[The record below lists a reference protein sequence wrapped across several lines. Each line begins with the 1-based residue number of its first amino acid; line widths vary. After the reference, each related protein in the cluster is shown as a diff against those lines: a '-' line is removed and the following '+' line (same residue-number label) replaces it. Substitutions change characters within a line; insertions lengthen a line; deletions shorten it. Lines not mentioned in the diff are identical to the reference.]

1 MTILHTNMS
10 KIMIVDDD
18 PTFSLMLKSYLS
30 NKGFEVTEVF
40 NATKALKLA
49 KEQPFDVVL
58 TDFRLPD
65 FDGIELIGEIQK
77 VAPKIPIVLM
87 TRYGDIRSAVNAI
100 KSGAFDYVTKPVNPD
115 DLLIII
121 KNAIE
126 GSKTEKPVKQSVATE
141 NAGIFIYMRG
151 TSEPSLQVE
160 RYIALIAPTDM
171 SVIIQGESG
180 TGKEYVAR
188 MIHMKSPRSHNPF
201 ISVDC
206 GALTNELAAS
216 ELFGH
221 VKGAFTDAHS
231 EKEGQF
237 QLANGGTLFLDEI
250 GNLSYE
256 NQLKLLRATQERK
269 VHKMGSN
276 KEEAVDVRIIVA
288 TNEDLAQ
295 NVQKGSFREDLFH
308 RLNEFS
314 IHVPPLRERGEDIM
328 QFANYFLEIANRE
341 LEKSVRGFDKEVIE
355 ILLTYSWTGNIREM
369 KNVVRRAVL
378 IASDGM
384 LTKHHLPALLSVPET
399 KNEHQP
405 ISTTNLKSIAESQEK
420 ATIMS
425 VLKQTYFNKTKA
437 AQLLNIDRKTLYNK
451 IKLYG
456 LEN

>member
-1 MTILHTNMS
+1 
-10 KIMIVDDD
+10 MIVDDD
-18 PTFSLMLKSYLS
+18 PTFNLMLKSFLA
-30 NKGFEVTEVF
+30 NKGFEVSEVF
-40 NATKALKLA
+40 NASKALKLSM
-49 KEQPFDVVL
+49 EQKFDIIL

-77 VAPKIPIVLM
+77 SAPDVPIILM

-100 KSGAFDYVTKPVNPD
+100 KMGAYDYVTKPVNPD
-115 DLLIII
+115 DLLQLINTALKSSVI
-121 KNAIE
+121 
-126 GSKTEKPVKQSVATE
+126 EKPVKQPVAAE
-141 NAGIFIYMRG
+141 NSGIFVYMRG
-151 TSEPSLQVE
+151 SSPAAVEVEQYISL
-160 RYIALIAPTDM
+160 ISPTDL
-171 SVIIQGESG
+171 SVIIEGESG

-188 MIHMKSPRSHNPF
+188 MIHMKSARNNHQF
-201 ISVDC
+201 IAVDC
-206 GALTNELAAS
+206 GALPNELASS

-221 VKGAFTDAHS
+221 VKGAFTDAQF

-269 VHKMGSN
+269 VHKMGST
-276 KEEAVDVRIIVA
+276 KEESVDVRILVA
-288 TNEDLAQ
+288 TNEDLST
-295 NVQKGSFREDLFH
+295 NVQKGTFREDLYH
-308 RLNEFS
+308 RLNEFN
-314 IHVPPLRERGEDIM
+314 IKVPPLRERGEDIM

-355 ILLTYSWTGNIREM
+355 RLLTYSWPGNIREI
-369 KNVVRRAVL
+369 KNVIRRSVL
-378 IASDGM
+378 LASTG
-384 LTKHHLPALLSVPET
+384 LITRNHLPAIMFIAEAT
-399 KNEHQP
+399 NDQP

-420 ATIMS
+420 ATIMN
-425 VLKQTYFNKTKA
+425 VLKQTYFNKTRA

>member
-1 MTILHTNMS
+1 MNKIL
-10 KIMIVDDD
+10 IVDDD
-18 PTFSLMLKSYLS
+18 ATFSLMLKTFLG
-30 NKGFEVTEVF
+30 NKGFEVSEVYSA
-40 NATKALKLA
+40 NKALKIL
-49 KEQPFDVVL
+49 KEQKFDVVL
-58 TDFRLPD
+58 SDFRLPD
-65 FDGIELIGEIQK
+65 FDGLELISEIH
-77 VAPKIPIVLM
+77 KIIPAMPIILM

-100 KSGAFDYVTKPVNPD
+100 KSGAYDYVTKPVNPD
-115 DLLIII
+115 DLLTIIHSTLQHD
-121 KNAIE
+121 NN
-126 GSKTEKPVKQSVATE
+126 EKPVKQPVAQE
-141 NAGIFIYMRG
+141 NSGIFIYMRG
-151 TSEPSLQVE
+151 TSDVAQHVE
-160 RYIALIAPTDM
+160 NYINIIAPTEM

-188 MIHMKSPRSHNPF
+188 MVHIKSPRNHKPF
-201 ISVDC
+201 IAVDC

-221 VKGAFTDAHS
+221 VKGAFTDAQN

-276 KEEAVDVRIIVA
+276 KEEAVDVRILAA
-288 TNEDLAQ
+288 TNEDLII
-295 NVQKGSFREDLFH
+295 NVQKGTFREDLFH

-314 IHVPPLRERGEDIM
+314 IYVPPLRDRGEDIL

-341 LEKSVRGFDKEVIE
+341 LDKDVKGFDKEVIE
-355 ILLTYSWTGNIREM
+355 RLLTYSWPGNIREI
-369 KNVVRRAVL
+369 KNVIRRAVL
-378 IASDGM
+378 LASTG
-384 LTKHHLPALLSVPET
+384 LITKHHLPSIMFISEARNEQSSV
-399 KNEHQP
+399 
-405 ISTTNLKSIAESQEK
+405 STTDLKSMAESQEK

-425 VLKQTYFNKTKA
+425 VLRKTYFNKTKA

-456 LEN
+456 LEE

>member
-1 MTILHTNMS
+1 MT

-18 PTFSLMLKSYLS
+18 PTFSLMLKSYLT
-30 NKGFEVTEVF
+30 NKGFDVTDVLTA
-40 NATKALKLA
+40 NKALKLV
-49 KEQPFDVVL
+49 KEQKYNAIL

-65 FDGIELIGEIQK
+65 FDGLELINEIQK
-77 VAPKIPIVLM
+77 IQPAVPVILM

-100 KSGAFDYVTKPVNPD
+100 KAGAFDYVTKPVNPD
-115 DLLIII
+115 DLLNIIN
-121 KNAIE
+121 NAIQE
-126 GSKTEKPVKQSVATE
+126 SKVDRPTKEPVELE
-141 NAGIFIYMRG
+141 NSGIFVYMRG
-151 TSEPSLQVE
+151 TSEVAQQVE
-160 RYIALIAPTDM
+160 NYINLIAPTEM

-188 MIHMKSPRSHNPF
+188 MIHMKSPRNNKTF
-201 ISVDC
+201 IAVDC
-206 GALTNELAAS
+206 GALPNELAAS

-221 VKGAFTDAHS
+221 VKGAFTDAQS

-256 NQLKLLRATQERK
+256 NQLKLLRAVQERK

-276 KEEAVDVRIIVA
+276 KEEAVDVRILTA
-288 TNEDLAQ
+288 TNEDLII
-295 NVQKGSFREDLFH
+295 NVQKGTFREDLFH

-314 IHVPPLRERGEDIM
+314 IYVPPLRDRGEDIL

-341 LEKSVRGFDKEVIE
+341 LGRDVKGFDKEVIE
-355 ILLTYSWTGNIREM
+355 QMLLYSWPGNIREI
-369 KNVVRRAVL
+369 KNVIRRAVL
-378 IASDGM
+378 LASSGIV
-384 LTKHHLPALLSVPET
+384 TIHHLPSMMFIHET
-399 KNEHQP
+399 KNEQSAV
-405 ISTTNLKSIAESQEK
+405 STTDLKSMAESQEK

-425 VLKQTYFNKTKA
+425 VLKKTYFNKTKA

-456 LEN
+456 LEE

>member
-1 MTILHTNMS
+1 
-10 KIMIVDDD
+10 MIVDDD

-30 NKGFEVTEVF
+30 NKGFDVSEVYT
-40 NATKALKLA
+40 AGKALKLM
-49 KEQPFDVVL
+49 KDHKFNVIL

-65 FDGIELIGEIQK
+65 FDGLELISEIQK
-77 VAPKIPIVLM
+77 INPEIPTILM

-100 KSGAFDYVTKPVNPD
+100 KSGAYDYITKPVNPD
-115 DLLIII
+115 DLLSII
-121 KNAIE
+121 KKAVE
-126 GSKTEKPVKQSVATE
+126 GDKPERPTKQPVALE
-141 NAGIFIYMRG
+141 NSGIFIYMRG
-151 TSEPSLQVE
+151 TSEVAQQVE
-160 RYIALIAPTDM
+160 NYINLISPTDM

-188 MIHMKSPRSHNPF
+188 MVHIKSPRNNKPF
-201 ISVDC
+201 IAVDC

-221 VKGAFTDAHS
+221 VKGAFTDAQS

-276 KEEAVDVRIIVA
+276 KEEAVDVRILVA
-288 TNEDLAQ
+288 TNEDLII
-295 NVQKGSFREDLFH
+295 NVQKGTFREDLFH

-314 IHVPPLRERGEDIM
+314 IYVPPLRDRGEDIL

-341 LEKSVRGFDKEVIE
+341 LDKDVKGFDKEVIE
-355 ILLTYSWTGNIREM
+355 HLLTYSWPGNIREI
-369 KNVVRRAVL
+369 KNVIRRAVL
-378 IASDGM
+378 LASTG
-384 LTKHHLPALLSVPET
+384 LVTKHHLPSIMFVSEARNTQSVV
-399 KNEHQP
+399 
-405 ISTTNLKSIAESQEK
+405 STTDLKSMAESQEK

-425 VLKQTYFNKTKA
+425 VLKKTYFNKTKA

-456 LEN
+456 LED

>member
-1 MTILHTNMS
+1 MNKIL
-10 KIMIVDDD
+10 IVDDD
-18 PTFSLMLKSYLS
+18 TTFSLMLKTFLG
-30 NKGFEVTEVF
+30 NKGFEVSEVYT
-40 NATKALKLA
+40 ATKALKLI
-49 KEQPFDVVL
+49 KEQKFDVVL
-58 TDFRLPD
+58 ADFRLPD
-65 FDGIELIGEIQK
+65 FDGLELITEIQK
-77 VAPKIPIVLM
+77 IFPSLPVILM

-100 KSGAFDYVTKPVNPD
+100 KSGAYDYVTKPVNPD
-115 DLLIII
+115 DLLTIIHSSLEED
-121 KNAIE
+121 KM
-126 GSKTEKPVKQSVATE
+126 EKPVKQTVAQE
-141 NAGIFIYMRG
+141 NSGIFIYMRG
-151 TSEPSLQVE
+151 SSDVAQQVE
-160 RYIALIAPTDM
+160 NYINLIAPTEM

-188 MIHMKSPRSHNPF
+188 MIHIKSPRNNKPF
-201 ISVDC
+201 IAVDC

-221 VKGAFTDAHS
+221 VKGAFTDAQS

-288 TNEDLAQ
+288 TNEDLII
-295 NVQKGSFREDLFH
+295 NVQKSTFREDLFH

-314 IHVPPLRERGEDIM
+314 IYVPPLRDRGEDIL

-341 LEKSVRGFDKEVIE
+341 LGKEVKGFDKEVIE
-355 ILLTYSWTGNIREM
+355 RLLTYSWPGNIREI
-369 KNVVRRAVL
+369 KNVIRRGVL
-378 IASDGM
+378 LASNG
-384 LTKHHLPALLSVPET
+384 LITKHHLPSIMFISEARNEQPSV
-399 KNEHQP
+399 
-405 ISTTNLKSIAESQEK
+405 STTDLKSMAESQEK

-425 VLKQTYFNKTKA
+425 VLKKTYFNKTKA

-456 LEN
+456 LEG

>member
-1 MTILHTNMS
+1 MTKIL
-10 KIMIVDDD
+10 IVDDD

-30 NKGFEVTEVF
+30 NKGFEVSEVYT
-40 NATKALKLA
+40 AGKALKLV
-49 KEQPFDVVL
+49 KDEKFDVIL

-65 FDGIELIGEIQK
+65 FDGLELTGEIQK
-77 VAPKIPIVLM
+77 VEPGIPIILM

-100 KSGAFDYVTKPVNPD
+100 KAGAFDYVTKPVNPD
-115 DLLIII
+115 DLLSIINNSV
-121 KNAIE
+121 KSGMIE
-126 GSKTEKPVKQSVATE
+126 PPLKQNVALE
-141 NAGIFIYMRG
+141 NSGIFIYMRG
-151 TSEPSLQVE
+151 TSDVAKQTEN
-160 RYIALIAPTDM
+160 YINLIAPTEM

-188 MIHMKSPRSHNPF
+188 MIHIKSPRNHKPF
-201 ISVDC
+201 IAVDC

-221 VKGAFTDAHS
+221 VKGAFTDAQS

-276 KEEAVDVRIIVA
+276 KEESVDVRIIAA
-288 TNEDLAQ
+288 TNDDLLIS
-295 NVQKGSFREDLFH
+295 VQKGTFREDLFH
-308 RLNEFS
+308 RLNEFT
-314 IHVPPLRERGEDIM
+314 IYVPPLRDRGEDIL

-341 LEKSVRGFDKEVIE
+341 LDKDVKGFDKEVIE
-355 ILLTYSWTGNIREM
+355 HLLTYSWPGNIREI
-369 KNVVRRAVL
+369 KNVIRRAVL
-378 IASDGM
+378 LASSGM
-384 LTKHHLPALLSVPET
+384 LTKHHLPSIMFVSGARNET
-399 KNEHQP
+399 P
-405 ISTTNLKSIAESQEK
+405 AVTTTDLKSIAESQEK

-425 VLKQTYFNKTKA
+425 VLKKTYFNKTKA

-456 LEN
+456 LEEG

>member
-1 MTILHTNMS
+1 MIKIL
-10 KIMIVDDD
+10 IVDDD

-30 NKGFEVTEVF
+30 NKGYDVMEVF
-40 NATKALKLA
+40 TASKALKLV
-49 KEQPFDVVL
+49 KEQKFNIIL

-65 FDGIELIGEIQK
+65 FDGLELINEIQK
-77 VAPKIPIVLM
+77 HDSSIPIILM

-100 KSGAFDYVTKPVNPD
+100 KSGAYDYITKPVNPD
-115 DLLIII
+115 DLLNII
-121 KNAIE
+121 KSAVN
-126 GSKTEKPVKQSVATE
+126 SDVVQRNVKQPVALE
-141 NAGIFIYMRG
+141 NSGIFIYMRG
-151 TSEPSLQVE
+151 TSDVAQQVE
-160 RYIALIAPTDM
+160 NYINLIAPTEM

-188 MIHMKSPRSHNPF
+188 MIHIKSPRSNKPF
-201 ISVDC
+201 IAVDC

-221 VKGAFTDAHS
+221 VKGAFTDAQN

-276 KEEAVDVRIIVA
+276 KEEAVDVRILCA
-288 TNEDLAQ
+288 TNEDLII
-295 NVQKGSFREDLFH
+295 NVQKGTFREDLFH

-314 IHVPPLRERGEDIM
+314 IYVPPLRDRGEDIL
-328 QFANYFLEIANRE
+328 QFANYFLENANRE
-341 LEKSVRGFDKEVIE
+341 LDKDVKGFDKEVIE
-355 ILLTYSWTGNIREM
+355 RLLTYSWPGNIREI
-369 KNVVRRAVL
+369 KNVIRRAVL
-378 IASDGM
+378 LASTGM
-384 LTKHHLPALLSVPET
+384 LTKHHLPSIMFISEA
-399 KNEHQP
+399 KNEQSHV
-405 ISTTNLKSIAESQEK
+405 STTDLKSIAESQEK

-425 VLKQTYFNKTKA
+425 VLRKTYFNKTKA

-456 LEN
+456 LED

>member
-1 MTILHTNMS
+1 
-10 KIMIVDDD
+10 MIVDDD

-30 NKGFEVTEVF
+30 NKGFDVSEVYT
-40 NATKALKLA
+40 AGKALKLM
-49 KEQPFDVVL
+49 KEQKFNVIL

-65 FDGIELIGEIQK
+65 FDGLELISEIQK
-77 VAPKIPIVLM
+77 VNPDIPTILM

-100 KSGAFDYVTKPVNPD
+100 KSGAYDYITKPVNPD
-115 DLLIII
+115 DLLTIIN
-121 KNAIE
+121 KAVE
-126 GSKTEKPVKQSVATE
+126 GDNPERPKKQPVALE
-141 NAGIFIYMRG
+141 NSGIFIYMRG
-151 TSEPSLQVE
+151 TSDVALQVE
-160 RYIALIAPTDM
+160 NYINLISPTDM

-188 MIHMKSPRSHNPF
+188 MIHIKSPRNNKPF
-201 ISVDC
+201 VAVDC

-221 VKGAFTDAHS
+221 VKGAFTDAQS

-276 KEEAVDVRIIVA
+276 KEEAVDVRILVA
-288 TNEDLAQ
+288 TNEDLII
-295 NVQKGSFREDLFH
+295 NVQKGTFREDLFH

-314 IHVPPLRERGEDIM
+314 IYVPPLRDRGEDIL

-341 LEKSVRGFDKEVIE
+341 LDKDVKGFDKEVIE
-355 ILLTYSWTGNIREM
+355 YLLTYSWPGNIREI
-369 KNVVRRAVL
+369 KNVIRRAVL
-378 IASDGM
+378 LASTG
-384 LTKHHLPALLSVPET
+384 LVTKHHLPSIMFVTDARNTQSAV
-399 KNEHQP
+399 
-405 ISTTNLKSIAESQEK
+405 STTDLKSMAESQEK

-425 VLKQTYFNKTKA
+425 VLKKTYFNKTKA

-456 LEN
+456 LED

>member
-1 MTILHTNMS
+1 MTKIL
-10 KIMIVDDD
+10 IVDDD
-18 PTFSLMLKSYLS
+18 TTFSLMLKTYLG
-30 NKGFEVTEVF
+30 NKGFDVSEAFTA
-40 NATKALKLA
+40 NKALKA
-49 KEQPFDVVL
+49 IKEQKYDVML
-58 TDFRLPD
+58 ADFRLPD
-65 FDGIELIGEIQK
+65 FDGLELISEVQK
-77 VAPKIPIVLM
+77 IMPGLPTILM

-100 KSGAFDYVTKPVNPD
+100 KAGAYDYVTKPVNPD
-115 DLLIII
+115 DLLNIINSSI
-121 KNAIE
+121 QADKV
-126 GSKTEKPVKQSVATE
+126 EKPVKQPVALE
-141 NAGIFIYMRG
+141 NSGIFIYMRG
-151 TSEPSLQVE
+151 TSDVAQQVE
-160 RYIALIAPTDM
+160 NYINLIAPTEM

-188 MIHMKSPRSHNPF
+188 MIHIKSSRNHKPF
-201 ISVDC
+201 IAVDC

-221 VKGAFTDAHS
+221 VKGAFTDAQS

-256 NQLKLLRATQERK
+256 NQLKLLRATQERR

-276 KEEAVDVRIIVA
+276 KEEIVDVRILSA
-288 TNEDLAQ
+288 TNEDLII

-314 IHVPPLRERGEDIM
+314 IYVPPLRDRGEDIL

-341 LEKSVRGFDKEVIE
+341 LDKDVKGFDKEVIE
-355 ILLTYSWTGNIREM
+355 RLITYTWPGNIREI
-369 KNVVRRAVL
+369 KNIIRRAVL
-378 IASDGM
+378 LASSG
-384 LTKHHLPALLSVPET
+384 LITKHHLPSIMFISEARNPQSTV
-399 KNEHQP
+399 
-405 ISTTNLKSIAESQEK
+405 STTDLKSMAESQEK

-425 VLKQTYFNKTKA
+425 VLKKTYFNKTKA

-456 LEN
+456 LED

>member
-1 MTILHTNMS
+1 MNKIL
-10 KIMIVDDD
+10 IVDDD
-18 PTFSLMLKSYLS
+18 TTFSLMLKSFLS
-30 NKGFEVTEVF
+30 NKGFDVYDVMT
-40 NATKALKLA
+40 ASKALKIL
-49 KEQPFDVVL
+49 KEQKFNVIL
-58 TDFRLPD
+58 TDYRLPD
-65 FDGIELIGEIQK
+65 IDGLELISEIKKHDPQMA
-77 VAPKIPIVLM
+77 VVLM

-100 KSGAFDYVTKPVNPD
+100 KAGAFDYVTKPVNPD
-115 DLLIII
+115 DLLAII
-121 KNAIE
+121 KNSIQGNKDSAQ
-126 GSKTEKPVKQSVATE
+126 VKQPVAQE
-141 NAGIFIYMRG
+141 NSGIFIYMRG
-151 TSEPSLQVE
+151 SSEVAQQVE
-160 RYIALIAPTDM
+160 NYISLIAPTEM

-188 MIHMKSPRSHNPF
+188 MIHMKSNRSTKPF
-201 ISVDC
+201 IAVDC

-221 VKGAFTDAHS
+221 VKGAFTDAQS

-276 KEEAVDVRIIVA
+276 KEEAIDVRIIVA
-288 TNEDLAQ
+288 TNEDLIL

-314 IHVPPLRERGEDIM
+314 IYVPPLRDRGQDIL

-341 LEKSVRGFDKEVIE
+341 LEKDVKGFDKEVIE
-355 ILLTYSWTGNIREM
+355 RLLTYSWPGNIREI

-378 IASDGM
+378 LATTGM
-384 LTKHHLPALLSVPET
+384 ITKHHLPSVMFMNEVRNET
-399 KNEHQP
+399 TAV
-405 ISTTNLKSIAESQEK
+405 STTDLKSIAESQEK
-420 ATIMS
+420 STILS
-425 VLKQTYFNKTKA
+425 VLRKTYFNKTKA

-456 LEN
+456 LEDR